1 MVTFVPLLPVGIST
15 NCHLIFGKA
24 SMAPLSQPPS
34 NAMAT
39 SPLPSAS
46 PHQPSPS
53 WVLLWPRPFLNRS
66 MYHCTAAFD
75 AVVSI
80 ADAEPSSVS
89 SEPPCAYR
97 KARPRSRLGLRHIG
111 ALRPDLPLR
120 LCATWTSSSMVVGGV
135 GTRSVFTAIAI
146 VL

>member
-1 MVTFVPLLPVGIST
+1 MVTFVPLLPVGISA

-53 WVLLWPRPFLNRS
+53 WVLVLPRSFLNRS
-66 MYHCTAAFD
+66 MYHWTAAFD
-75 AVVSI
+75 AGVSI

-97 KARPRSRLGLRHIG
+97 KPRPRAGPGFGHPGGLG
-111 ALRPDLPLR
+111 
-120 LCATWTSSSMVVGGV
+120 
-135 GTRSVFTAIAI
+135 
-146 VL
+146 